1 MTNEHALLAQWISGR
16 NEEAFHGIVRRYS
29 GLVYAS
35 CLRVLRNEADA
46 QEAALDAFLALS
58 QLKRVPD
65 APLGAWLHRTAV
77 HRAIDRFRKTQTRT
91 RYESALAREA
101 ATETTAF
108 GWDDI
113 SGLIDEA
120 VAALPEDL
128 RQAVVG
134 HFFEGKTHAELA
146 DAAGLSRP
154 AITKRVHQGVEGIR
168 SSLLRKGVTVGSV
181 AALTLLLTEHAVAS
195 PAVPAALAASLGKL
209 AVSGFT
215 ATGAAAG
222 ASLGLAAKALIAA
235 VVLSIV
241 AGVGYTFLPDIAKR
255 NMALLRVVPK
265 MMVRNEWHKMFPP
278 APTTAK
284 AATAPIV
291 PAAAKSAEEAVSGEA
306 GVAVTGTL
314 ESAMGSVPGEA
325 DIVMEKVTWAPT
337 DMPPAQMEKRFGKA
351 NSAGQFIVE
360 NVPPGEWSAAVF
372 GAWSTGGGSLTIKPG
387 AVVPPPQ
394 SLKVYPGEPCSGV
407 LVDEAGAPVPGA
419 VLYPVGH
426 ELAPD
431 DEFGHMEI
439 AAFHTL
445 TDDQGHFSFRYMIP
459 GGMKYFIVAPG
470 HAPQY
475 SDFVKTSDGGTTIRL
490 RPLGRVRG
498 RVVTEGA
505 VAGMEGITLRLSAG
519 KYDYDKT
526 VNERTIHVRRG
537 RIEKTVTTGRDGT
550 FLAEDLPEAKYRVE
564 MPEGA
569 AWVIPASVGTDVHSS
584 QESAV
589 TVRLEQGC
597 TLFGRVIDA
606 QTGESLG
613 AGVELWLSG
622 GNQDKPTVTDAE
634 GNYRFDNLSR
644 GARTVNMN
652 GPLVANGKRSV
663 IYARP
668 GEYQPVWEVEVKSGE
683 TEKDFLIDRCR
694 IHGMVTDAS
703 NMPVAG
709 AEVFGSDSG
718 SDMNI
723 LTRTGSDGRFDMRCV
738 RSLYPPLHLKAE
750 KDGWRGLQMAAIVP
764 GGETEVNVKLAYPSR
779 GEVSGVAV
787 RSNGAPVAGMVLSCS
802 AIVTPDGKDENR
814 MYARGE
820 TTVAADGTFTLTG
833 LVPGAYDFYM
843 RGERDFHALHA
854 KDKITLTP
862 DEKLADVR
870 LEFAE
875 IEEHV
880 LAGTVLDETGSPIAQ
895 CRVSS
900 NAGNTATATGADGR
914 FRFTVK
920 TSETNPATYF
930 TADGYADYRESLAVE
945 KTDNVITLKKLRRL
959 FGNVTDEDGAPVTA
973 FTMEVSGRAGGYAN
987 IRKIVS
993 DAAGAFDFADMPAPP
1008 ADMVVTADG
1017 YGRHTEEVMG
1027 DEYENPVR
1035 IVLHPAVL
1043 LEGTVVDESRKPLAG
1058 CRVECN
1064 GAEFITDGNGH
1075 FSTDKAAVGAQCDI
1089 VVLKPTSL
1097 GGYMFA
1103 WKGSV
1108 TAPANVECVLGPAG
1122 SIKLNVM
1129 LDGTPLADPAL
1140 SSGHCSAH
1148 TDRQT
1153 ENGLTVH
1160 YELEHDPK
1168 EDYLYATTLPAG
1180 PVQLHVHMG
1189 SLEQYGPAV
1198 CEKVVDVQVIP
1209 NDSTEV
1215 EVNFETPAA
1224 PAATQAAVTD
1234 PATPGVTEE

>member
-1 MTNEHALLAQWISGR
+1 MTNEHAMLAQWINGR

-29 GLVYAS
+29 GLVYATS
-35 CLRVLRNEADA
+35 LRVLRNDADA

-58 QLKRVPD
+58 QLRRVPD
-65 APLGAWLHRTAV
+65 SPLGAWLHRTAV
-77 HRAIDRFRKTQTRT
+77 HRAIDRHRKTQTRT
-91 RYESALAREA
+91 QYEAAVAREA
-101 ATETTAF
+101 TTETAAF

-113 SGLIDEA
+113 SGMVDEA

-128 RQAVVG
+128 RQAVLG

-146 DAAGLSRP
+146 EAAGISRP

-168 SSLLRKGVTVGSV
+168 SSLIRKGVTVGSV
-181 AALTLLLTEHAVAS
+181 AALTLLLSEHALAA
-195 PAVPAALAASLGKL
+195 PAVPAALAASLGKI
-209 AVSGFT
+209 AVSGLT

-241 AGVGYTFLPDIAKR
+241 AGVSYTFLPDIVKR
-255 NMALLRVVPK
+255 NMALLRIAPKVV
-265 MMVRNEWHKMFPP
+265 VRKEWRKMFPP
-278 APTTAK
+278 APTTGRAV
-284 AATAPIV
+284 AASVV
-291 PAAAKSAEEAVSGEA
+291 PAVAKSAGEAVSGEA

-314 ESAMGSVPGEA
+314 EGAMGCVPGEA
-325 DIVMEKVTWAPT
+325 DIVMEKVNWGPT
-337 DMPPAQMEKRFGKA
+337 EMPPAQTEKRLGKA
-351 NSAGQFIVE
+351 DSNGQFAVE
-360 NVPPGEWSAAVF
+360 NVTPGQWSAAVL

-387 AVVPPPQ
+387 AAPPPPQ

-407 LVDEAGAPVPGA
+407 VVDEEGKPVSGA

-426 ELAPD
+426 ELAPN

-445 TDDQGHFSFRYMIP
+445 TDEQGRFSFPDMIP

-498 RVVTEGA
+498 RVVTEGT
-505 VAGMEGITLRLSAG
+505 VAGMEGISLRLSAG

-526 VNERTIHVRRG
+526 VNERTIRVRRG

-550 FLAEDLPEAKYRVE
+550 FLAEGLPEAKYRVE

-569 AWVIPASVGTDVHSS
+569 AWVISASADTEVHSGK
-584 QESAV
+584 ESDL
-589 TVRLEQGC
+589 TVRLEKGC
-597 TLFGRVIDA
+597 SLLGRVIDA

-613 AGVELWLSG
+613 AGVRLWISDASQ
-622 GNQDKPTVTDAE
+622 NMPAVTDAE

-644 GARTVNMN
+644 GARTVNMD
-652 GPLVANGKRSV
+652 GPLVANGKGRL

-668 GEYQPVWEVEVKSGE
+668 GERQRAWEVEVKSGE
-683 TEKDFLIDRCR
+683 TERDFLIDRGR
-694 IHGMVTDAS
+694 LHGMVTDAS

-709 AEVFGSDSG
+709 AEVSG
-718 SDMNI
+718 SDDGSGMNV
-723 LTRTGSDGRFDMRCV
+723 LTRTGSDGRFDMRCACSV
-738 RSLYPPLHLKAE
+738 YPPLHLEAE
-750 KDGWRGLQMAAIVP
+750 KDGWRGLQTAAMVP

-779 GEVSGVAV
+779 GEISGVTV
-787 RSNGAPVAGMVLSCS
+787 RSDGSSAAGMTLSCS
-802 AIVTPDGKDENR
+802 AIVTPDGKADNR
-814 MYARGE
+814 IYTVGK

-833 LVPGAYDFYM
+833 LVPGTYDFHM
-843 RGERDFHALHA
+843 RRQRDYSALQA
-854 KDKITLTP
+854 KEKITLKP
-862 DEKLADVR
+862 DGKLADVR

-900 NAGNTATATGADGR
+900 NSGNTATATGADGR

-920 TSETNPATYF
+920 TAETSPDTYF
-930 TADGYADYRESLAVE
+930 NADGYADYRESLTVE

-959 FGNVTDEDGAPVTA
+959 FGTVTDENGAPVTA
-973 FTMEVSGRAGGYAN
+973 FTVEVSGRVGSVVSTN
-987 IRKIVS
+987 KKVS
-993 DAAGAFDFADMPAPP
+993 DAAGAFDFSDMPAPP
-1008 ADMVVTADG
+1008 ADIAVTADG
-1017 YGRHTEEVMG
+1017 YGRYTEAVRG
-1027 DEYENPVR
+1027 DEYENPAR
-1035 IVLHPAVL
+1035 IILRSATVV
-1043 LEGTVVDESRKPLAG
+1043 EGTVVDESRKPLAG

-1064 GAEFITDGNGH
+1064 GAEFITGEDGH
-1075 FSTDKAAVGAQCDI
+1075 FSTDKAAAGASCAI
-1089 VVLKPTSL
+1089 VVLKPISL
-1097 GGYMFA
+1097 GSYMFA

-1108 TAPANVECVLGPAG
+1108 TAPANVECVVGPAG
-1122 SIKLNVM
+1122 GITLNVM
-1129 LDGTPLADPAL
+1129 LDGTPLTDSAL
-1140 SSGHCSAH
+1140 SSRHCSAFAEW
-1148 TDRQT
+1148 QT

-1168 EDYLYATTLPAG
+1168 EDYLRARILPAG
-1180 PVQLHVHMG
+1180 PVQVHVHMG
-1189 SLEQYGPAV
+1189 LLEQYGPAV
-1198 CEKVVDVQVIP
+1198 CEKVVEVQVVP
-1209 NDSTEV
+1209 DERTEV
-1215 EVNFETPAA
+1215 EVSFETPGTTPALPPPTDNA
-1224 PAATQAAVTD
+1224 PAA
-1234 PATPGVTEE
+1234 PGATE